1 MKLTH
6 ALRVVEKLADEAKPP
21 MRLAVE
27 RISTD
32 RLLRPE
38 EVVALTVL
46 VQFTRRVLAV
56 KESVRALARAVS
68 GDEDLNQLPLGGE
81 SKE

>member
-6 ALRVVEKLADEAKPP
+6 ALRVIEKLVDEAKPP
-21 MRLAVE
+21 MRLAEQVTAV
-27 RISTD
+27 RY
-32 RLLRPE
+32 LRPE

-68 GDEDLNQLPLGGE
+68 GDDDLNQLPLGGGDRE
-81 SKE
+81 